1 MKIQTTQQERQ
12 NRILALGDF
21 SKSDTI
27 KVVPH
32 KAAVTTEGVFSIIY
46 YWTVTMSTVPHGIL
60 SFGVHYLRHNS
71 PCIMTEILS
80 ATQKANILIQA

>member
-1 MKIQTTQQERQ
+1 MYTIENSNNIARMTKPH
-12 NRILALGDF
+12 LSFGDF

-32 KAAVTTEGVFSIIY
+32 KAAVTKDGVFSIFY
-46 YWTVTMSTVPHGIL
+46 YWTVTTSTVPHDIL

-71 PCIMTEILS
+71 CIIIEILS
-80 ATQKANILIQA
+80 ATQKANIFI